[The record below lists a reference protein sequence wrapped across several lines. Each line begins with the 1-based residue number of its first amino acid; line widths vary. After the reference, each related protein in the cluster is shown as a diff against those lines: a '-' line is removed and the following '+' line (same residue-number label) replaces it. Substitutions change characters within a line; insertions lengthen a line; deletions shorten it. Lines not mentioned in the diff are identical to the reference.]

1 MNSRRALFYKYP
13 PEKPTKNRM
22 LTFTISGSNLQIGN
36 SYSIKDHLKNNLKA
50 KWNPEARAWEIPARL
65 DCEYLRN
72 ELTTMLKTIAKAER
86 EKKKEAAKEAA
97 IRETERR
104 IYLATPEGKEA
115 VRQQRISENTA
126 RKEEDN
132 QRTARGEAPIYWW
145 INCLECEVVDW
156 YRKHT
161 TCDACADDHGFFK
174 NTFRV
179 RGCRYTGD

>member
-1 MNSRRALFYKYP
+1 
-13 PEKPTKNRM
+13 M

-50 KWNPEARAWEIPARL
+50 KWNPEARAWEVPTNI
-65 DCEYLRN
+65 DCDYLRN
-72 ELTTMLKTIAKAER
+72 ELTTMAKNMAKAER

-97 IRETERR
+97 ARETERR

-115 VRQQRISENTA
+115 ARQQRISENTA
-126 RKEEDN
+126 RKEEDK
-132 QRTARGEAPIYWW
+132 QRMARGEEPIYWW
-145 INCLECEVVDW
+145 IHCIECEVVDW

-161 TCDACADDHGFFK
+161 SCDACADDHGFFK